1 MSQFRI
7 LPERHTYMYR
17 TFRFQRFVLSVA
29 AVGTAVALAACG
41 SQDAGG
47 AGQSGDMANMPGMSQ
62 PAAET
67 KASFNDADV
76 AFAQMMIPD
85 HQMTEK
91 MAKAAQKKASSKDLK
106 ELAGQMIEGQSE
118 TVDTLQGWLK
128 GWGKPATADMAGMR
142 MPGAMTDKDMDM
154 LESMNGMEF
163 DMMFAE
169 MMIKHHEGSMQ
180 MARDEQAKGASTE
193 AKAMAAD
200 MLKQQQAQVK
210 SLQGIADM

>member
-1 MSQFRI
+1 MCRNIRFR
-7 LPERHTYMYR
+7 
-17 TFRFQRFVLSVA
+17 RFMLSVA

-47 AGQSGDMANMPGMSQ
+47 AGESGDMVDMPGMSQ
-62 PAAET
+62 SAADT
-67 KASFNDADV
+67 TASFNDADV

-91 MAKAAQKKASSKDLK
+91 MATVAQKKASSKDLK

-118 TVDTLQGWLK
+118 TVVTLQGWLK
-128 GWGKPATADMAGMR
+128 DWGKPTTADMAGMQ
-142 MPGAMTDKDMDM
+142 MPGAMTDKDMDV
-154 LESMNGMEF
+154 LESMSGMEF

-180 MARDEQAKGASTE
+180 MARDEQAKGASPE

-200 MLKQQQAQVK
+200 MLQQQQAQVK
-210 SLQGIADM
+210 VLQGIADM